1 MSKIYPINNY
11 VVVYTNR
18 KVSNN
23 IEDPENNI
31 DINKRKKL
39 DIDGDG
45 DVDFKDIMLF
55 HAIDFTML

>member
-23 IEDPENNI
+23 IEDTENNI
-31 DINKRKKL
+31 DVNKRKKL

-45 DVDFKDIMLF
+45 DVDFKDIMF
-55 HAIDFTML
+55 IVCFK